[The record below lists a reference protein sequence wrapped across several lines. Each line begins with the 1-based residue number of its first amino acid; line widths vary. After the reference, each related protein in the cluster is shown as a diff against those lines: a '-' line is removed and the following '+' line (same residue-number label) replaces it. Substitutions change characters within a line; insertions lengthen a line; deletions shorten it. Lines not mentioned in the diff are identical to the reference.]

1 MKPFAMITIPPREEK
16 PRVRGITS
24 VLDKGLGYYAA
35 MDMVEQAAEYID
47 LVKLGWGTARLI
59 PEAVIKKKIALFTGS
74 AISVCNGGTFLE
86 IAYQQGKTRE
96 FFESAHRIGLNVIEV
111 SNGVVPIGGE
121 AKQKLIADARSRGFE
136 VVSEIGRKDPRE
148 DARLSM
154 EERIKE
160 ATCDMAAGASK
171 IIIEARE
178 GGKGLGIYDDRGNVK
193 GDMVTSL
200 VDAIGPDTII
210 FEAPEKSQQTHLILT
225 LGGNANL
232 GNIRPD
238 DVIPLETLRRG
249 LRGDTLG
256 QV

>member
-1 MKPFAMITIPPREEK
+1 MKSFAMITIPPREEK
-16 PRVRGITS
+16 PRARGITS

-35 MDMVEQAAEYID
+35 LDLVEQAAEYID

-59 PEAVIKKKIALFTGS
+59 AEETVKKKIALFTGN

-86 IAYQQGKTRE
+86 IAYEQGKTGE
-96 FFESAHRIGLNVIEV
+96 FFESARRIGLNVIEV
-111 SNGVVPIGGE
+111 SNGVVSIGGE
-121 AKQKLIADARSRGFE
+121 AKQKLIAQARSMGFE

-148 DARLSM
+148 DARLSIQERV
-154 EERIKE
+154 EE
-160 ATCDMAAGASK
+160 AMSDMAAGASK
-171 IIIEARE
+171 IILEARE
-178 GGKGLGIYDDRGNVK
+178 GGKGLGIFDDRGDVK
-193 GDMVTSL
+193 EDMVTAL
-200 VDAIGPDTII
+200 VEAIGPDNII
-210 FEAPEKSQQTHLILT
+210 FEAPEKNQQTYLILK
-225 LGGNANL
+225 LGSVVNL

>member
-1 MKPFAMITIPPREEK
+1 MKSFAMITIPPREEK
-16 PRVRGITS
+16 PRARGITS

-35 MDMVEQAAEYID
+35 LDLVEQAAEYID

-59 PEAVIKKKIALFTGS
+59 AEEAVKKKISLFTGN

-96 FFESAHRIGLNVIEV
+96 FFESARRIGLNVIEV
-111 SNGVVPIGGE
+111 SNGVVPIAGE
-121 AKQKLIADARSRGFE
+121 AKQKLIAEARSLGFE
-136 VVSEIGRKDPRE
+136 VVSEIGRKDPLE
-148 DARLSM
+148 DARLSIG
-154 EERIKE
+154 ERVKE
-160 ATCDMAAGASK
+160 AKCDMEAGASK

-178 GGKGLGIYDDRGNVK
+178 GGKGLGIYDDRGDVK
-193 GDMVTSL
+193 ADMVTSL
-200 VDAIGPDTII
+200 VEAIGPGNII
-210 FEAPEKSQQTHLILT
+210 FEAPEKNQQTYLILK
-225 LGGNANL
+225 LGSVVNL

>member
-16 PRVRGITS
+16 PRSRGITS
-24 VLDKGLGYYAA
+24 VLDKGLGSYAA
-35 MDMVEQAAEYID
+35 LDLVEQAAEYID

-59 PEAVIKKKIALFTGS
+59 AEETVKKKIALFTGN

-86 IAYQQGKTRE
+86 IAHQQGKTGE
-96 FFESAHRIGLNVIEV
+96 FFESARRIGLNVIEV
-111 SNGVVPIGGE
+111 SNGVVPMGGE
-121 AKQKLIADARSRGFE
+121 AKQKLIAQARSMGFE

-148 DARLSM
+148 DARLSI
-154 EERIKE
+154 EERVEE
-160 ATCDMAAGASK
+160 AKSDMEAGASK

-178 GGKGLGIYDDRGNVK
+178 GGKGLGIFDDRGDVK
-193 GDMVTSL
+193 EDMVASL
-200 VDAIGPDTII
+200 VEAIGPDNII
-210 FEAPEKSQQTHLILT
+210 FEAPEKNQQTYLILK
-225 LGGNANL
+225 LGSMVNL

-256 QV
+256 KV